1 MFDRNL
7 KPLADRGPLR
17 VMFVITSMPVGG
29 MEVLLVDL
37 IRRMDRRRGL
47 PELCCLK
54 YFDTLGESLSQEI
67 PAFTGLISNKYDV
80 RVLPRLVRLMSK
92 RKIDAVVTV
101 GTGGDKMFWGRLAA
115 KLAGVPVICSALH
128 STGLPDRVE
137 FANRLLTPIT
147 DAFIGLAES
156 HAKYLADHEG
166 CPAEK
171 VCVIPN
177 GVDVEKFH
185 PRRPNPELMRE
196 LGLPQGA
203 PVAGIVAALRPE
215 KNHELFLQAS
225 AIVHRQMPTAH
236 FLIVGDGPRRAEL
249 ARKAS
254 EMSLQD
260 VVYFAG
266 SRADV
271 PEILGLVDVF
281 ALTSHS
287 EASPVSI
294 LEAMACEKPVVA
306 TRVGSVAETVLDGR
320 TGYLVP
326 PGSAERVA
334 ARMLALLEDPDR
346 AATFGRAGRERV
358 IAHWSL
364 DRMVHGYHDLLE
376 GIYEGKSIH
385 KQGWFNMRRRRSDV
399 ACNRRCW

>member
-1 MFDRNL
+1 
-7 KPLADRGPLR
+7 
-17 VMFVITSMPVGG
+17 
-29 MEVLLVDL
+29 
-37 IRRMDRRRGL
+37 
-47 PELCCLK
+47 
-54 YFDTLGESLSQEI
+54 
-67 PAFTGLISNKYDV
+67 
-80 RVLPRLVRLMSK
+80 
-92 RKIDAVVTV
+92 
-101 GTGGDKMFWGRLAA
+101 MFWGRLAA

-147 DAFIGLAES
+147 DAFIGVAEP
-156 HAKYLADHEG
+156 HGKYLSEHEG

-171 VCVIPN
+171 ICIIPN
-177 GVDVEKFH
+177 GVDVERFH
-185 PRRPNPELMRE
+185 PRRPNHELRRE
-196 LGLPQGA
+196 LGLPENV

-215 KNHELFLQAS
+215 KNHELFLEAT
-225 AIVHRQMPTAH
+225 ALVHQQVPAAH

-249 ARKAS
+249 EQKTA
-254 EMSLQD
+254 ELSLQD
-260 VVYFAG
+260 IVHFAG

-281 ALTSHS
+281 VLTSHS

-306 TRVGSVAETVLDGR
+306 TRVGSVSETVLDGR

-326 PGSAERVA
+326 PGNAERVA
-334 ARMLALLEDPDR
+334 ARMIALLQDPDR

-364 DRMVHGYHDLLE
+364 DRMVRGYHELLE
-376 GIYEGKSIH
+376 DIYESKADR
-385 KQGWFNMRRRRSDV
+385 KKGWFSASGRRADV
-399 ACNRRCW
+399 ACNRRSS